1 MITSLDRLAEGENA
15 TVAALKLDGSIRRRL
30 LDLGM
35 IEGTGIRCERYS
47 PAGDPVLYRFRGTR
61 IALRREDA
69 CKIAVE
75 VIRS

>member
-47 PAGDPVLYRFRGTR
+47 PAGDRCSTGF
-61 IALRREDA
+61 
-69 CKIAVE
+69 AVQE
-75 VIRS
+75 LPCGGRMPAKLPWR